1 MRCPSHSLCLCAVK
15 HGKKQN
21 YKQLVGI
28 DGSIKSVVRKGE
40 KVIDVSTLG
49 PKVGKRMTVAGG
61 RHAGLE
67 CEVKSLNVNG
77 EAGTFHPSIAFFA
90 LSSAVLKPFTK

>member
-1 MRCPSHSLCLCAVK
+1 MYASQCISTHRSAYAVT
-15 HGKKQN
+15 GKKQS

-40 KVIDVSTLG
+40 KVIDVATLG

-67 CEVKSLNVNG
+67 CQVKALSVNG
-77 EAGTFHPSIAFFA
+77 DNGALQHPKISHAHR
-90 LSSAVLKPFTK
+90 